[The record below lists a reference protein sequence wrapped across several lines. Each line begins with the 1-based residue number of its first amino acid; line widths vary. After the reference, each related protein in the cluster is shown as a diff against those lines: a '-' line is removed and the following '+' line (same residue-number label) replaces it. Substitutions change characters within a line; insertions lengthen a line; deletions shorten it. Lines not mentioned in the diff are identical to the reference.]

1 MGGDS
6 LTEGYYMS
14 KGGSDG
20 VVLTPKW
27 FMDIIIGK
35 YGEFWDP
42 CPHPRPEGFD
52 SLIIDWPLDQH
63 IYVNPPY
70 KRGTIGAFVKKCY
83 EQFQRGATI
92 SLLIPSYT
100 DTAYFHD
107 YIYKKE
113 NVEIEFL
120 RGRMKFVDS
129 KTMQTFKVGLP
140 CPLMLVT
147 FKGGIE

>member
-1 MGGDS
+1 MGGDA

-20 VVLTPKW
+20 VVLTPQW
-27 FMDIIIGK
+27 FKDIIIEK
-35 YGEFWDP
+35 DGEFFDP
-42 CPHPRPEGFD
+42 CPHPRPEGYD
-52 SLIIDWPLDQH
+52 SLTIDWPLDQH

-70 KRGTIGAFVKKCY
+70 KRGQIGAFVKKCN
-83 EQFQRGATI
+83 EQFKRGANI

-107 YIYKKE
+107 YIYKIE
-113 NVEIEFL
+113 NIEIEFL
-120 RGRMKFVDS
+120 RGRMKFVES
-129 KTMQTFKVGLP
+129 KTGKTFKVGLP

-147 FKGGIE
+147 FKGSA